1 MTTEVLII
9 HSYICL
15 YHRFYVTIKMLAS
28 QFEKWKLL
36 KSLLSK
42 CVVSENVNLL
52 YLLLQMKGQLLL
64 NTFRKGRKVSI
75 TH

>member
-1 MTTEVLII
+1 
-9 HSYICL
+9 
-15 YHRFYVTIKMLAS
+15 MLAS

-36 KSLLSK
+36 KSLLSR

-64 NTFRKGRKVSI
+64 NTFRKGRKSKHNSSI
-75 TH
+75 FIYTSIQVCI